1 MKLKIL
7 PVIFATV
14 AALSLHAQPQ
24 MMFLGNKKIFHKNT
38 TVVLGLSNTSTRVNA
53 SQQPNTGSIGL
64 SSPIVIDYTNNLV
77 PVTTIDDNLFIYDQQ
92 IPVPS
97 EGNNKVYDF
106 GNLIYEPQNFS
117 TNLSVQPPPPNK
129 QGDRTAFEMPGNIL
143 DFNGLLVDT
152 SSFVYTTNDQGL
164 FITKVPFTAAKTS
177 LESITGVVT
186 DSLIIPEQIVELP
199 SLSHVQEYPIIYGK
213 KWIQDPGISGPLLF
227 ISLASE
233 GLNHA
238 PVRLYHAHRFVH
250 NVVGWGKIRVPTANG
265 PSKYFDCLL
274 DKVTG
279 PYTLSLYVNGKPA
292 SAAVANIF
300 FGDPNYIQTTNF
312 YQYIF
317 YKKGFW
323 DLGGEAVIDM
333 DPTFTTALDIDFDE
347 TFLNIDC
354 ANESGVKMCS
364 SGFTTCVPYQHNLA
378 NIAMLQFGS
387 KLGNCNGVN
396 QTLSYDEIKLG
407 SSLIEEDALNSAL
420 AHLQVFPNPVETFTN
435 IKFSLANSQKVSVQV
450 FDNLGRLVKTLVNDY
465 MEAGSHQIT
474 WNGLDDRG
482 SQVTRGVYFLRF
494 KSENF
499 IETKKLSLIK

>member
-1 MKLKIL
+1 MKSKIL
-7 PVIFATV
+7 LVIFATV
-14 AALSLHAQPQ
+14 AVLSLHAQTQ
-24 MMFLGNKKIFHKNT
+24 RMFLGNKKIIPKNT
-38 TVVLGLSNTSTRVNA
+38 TIEPGLSNNSNKVNA
-53 SQQPNTGSIGL
+53 SQQPSNSSIGF

-77 PVTTIDDNLFIYDQQ
+77 PVTANDDNVFIFDQQ

-97 EGNNKVYDF
+97 EGNNKIYDF
-106 GNLIYEPQNFS
+106 GNLTYEPQNFS
-117 TNLSVQPPPPNK
+117 TNLSVQPPRPNI

-152 SSFVYTTNDQGL
+152 TSFVYTTNVQGL
-164 FITKVPFTAAKTS
+164 FITKVPFTAARTS

-233 GLNHA
+233 GLDHA

-250 NVVGWGKIRVPTANG
+250 NIVGWGKIRVPTANG
-265 PSKYFDCLL
+265 PSKYFNCLL

-292 SAAVANIF
+292 SSAVANIF
-300 FGDPNYIQTTNF
+300 FGDPNYIQTYNF

-333 DPTFTTALDIDFDE
+333 DPTFTTALDIVFDE
-347 TFLNIDC
+347 SYLNIDC
-354 ANESGVKMCS
+354 ANESGVQMCKR
-364 SGFTTCVPYQHNLA
+364 GFTTCVPYQNNLA

-387 KLGNCNGVN
+387 TLGNCNTVN
-396 QTLSYDEIKLG
+396 QTLSDDGIILG
-407 SSLIEEDALNSAL
+407 SSPIEEDAINSTTT
-420 AHLQVFPNPVETFTN
+420 HLQVFPNPVETSTN
-435 IKFSLANSQKVSVQV
+435 IKFSLANSQKVSVQI
-450 FDNLGRLVKTLVNDY
+450 FDNLGRLVKTLANDY

-474 WNGLDDRG
+474 WNGLNERG
-482 SQVTRGVYFLRF
+482 SQVTTGIYFLKF
-494 KSENF
+494 KSE
-499 IETKKLSLIK
+499 IYSETKKLSLIK